1 LFLDQISNAGSLPA
15 LEAAMRFASQRQKLI
30 AHNIANF
37 ETPNFIPTD
46 VSPGEFQKVLAEAV
60 DSRRVKTGG
69 MHGKLSIKRTR
80 ELQQSASGSLT
91 LSPRTPV
98 GGVLA
103 QDKNAS
109 NLERTMQDLVENAV
123 MFRVAAD
130 LHRARA
136 GIIKKAIGERAA

>member
-1 LFLDQISNAGSLPA
+1 
-15 LEAAMRFASQRQKLI
+15 MRFASQRQKLI

-37 ETPNFIPTD
+37 DTPNFIPTD
-46 VSPGEFQKVLAEAV
+46 VSPRAFQSTLARAI
-60 DSRRVKTGG
+60 DQRRDRTGG
-69 MHGKLSIKRTR
+69 MQGNLVIKRTR
-80 ELQQSASGSLT
+80 EIRPGPGGSLT

-103 QDKNAS
+103 HDRNAS
-109 NLERTMQDLVENAV
+109 DLERTMQSLVENAV

>member
-1 LFLDQISNAGSLPA
+1 VFLDQISNAGSLPA

-60 DSRRVKTGG
+60 DNRREATGG

-80 ELQQSASGSLT
+80 ELQQGAGGSLT

-103 QDKNAS
+103 HDKNAS

>member
-60 DSRRVKTGG
+60 DSRREKTGG